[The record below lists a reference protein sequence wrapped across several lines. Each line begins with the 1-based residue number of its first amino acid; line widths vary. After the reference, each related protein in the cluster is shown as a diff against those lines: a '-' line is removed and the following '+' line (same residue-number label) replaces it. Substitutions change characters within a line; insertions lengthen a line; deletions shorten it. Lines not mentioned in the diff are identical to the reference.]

1 MADNRRT
8 AKRHDVDVA
17 CTFTVGDTPAAETR
31 VTNLSV
37 GGAFIS
43 FPRLPMGSRVHISF
57 RVPTIESAIS
67 IGAVV
72 RWATD
77 EGVGIQFD
85 GLRPKDVWALSKY
98 LESLSR

>member
-8 AKRHDVDVA
+8 AKRHDVDVP
-17 CTFTVGDTPAAETR
+17 CTFTVGETPAVETR

-37 GGAFIS
+37 GGAFVS
-43 FPRLPMGSRVHISF
+43 TKRLPMGHRCHIIF
-57 RVPTIESAIS
+57 RVPTVESAIS

-98 LESLSR
+98 LDTLAR

>member
-1 MADNRRT
+1 MSDNRRT
-8 AKRHDVDVA
+8 AKRHDVDVP
-17 CTFTVGDTPAAETR
+17 CTFTVGDAPAGETR
-31 VTNLSV
+31 ITNLSV
-37 GGAFIS
+37 GGAFVHGK
-43 FPRLPMGSRVHISF
+43 RLPMGHRCHVSF

-77 EGVGIQFD
+77 DGVGVQFD

-98 LESLSR
+98 LDALPR

>member
-8 AKRHDVDVA
+8 ATRHDVDVA
-17 CTFTVGDTPAAETR
+17 CTFTVGTDAAIETR
-31 VTNLSV
+31 ITNLSA
-37 GGAFIS
+37 GGAFVAGA
-43 FPRLPMGSRVHISF
+43 RLPMGNRVHVAF

-77 EGVGIQFD
+77 DGVGVQFD
-85 GLRPKDVWALSKY
+85 GLRPKDVWALSKF
-98 LESLSR
+98 LESLPR